1 MSLPLMSLPVSIMHE
16 LCLRL
21 QQKLTCISDH
31 ANDNHSAT
39 TLCYLGGQLVLAFIF
54 PEENWPPADAH
65 LLVQFGIK
73 NVRRRREEHIWQD
86 WLKCPGMAP
95 IAVHPRFFFRR
106 IMEIHALPHQVTDE
120 AHRNLLALWSKQ
132 LNLSSN
138 KVLLSLHK
146 HFSIMIGKLFKL

>member
-1 MSLPLMSLPVSIMHE
+1 MS
-16 LCLRL
+16 
-21 QQKLTCISDH
+21 
-31 ANDNHSAT
+31 
-39 TLCYLGGQLVLAFIF
+39 
-54 PEENWPPADAH
+54 
-65 LLVQFGIK
+65 
-73 NVRRRREEHIWQD
+73 IWQD

-95 IAVHPRFFFRR
+95 IAVHPHFFFRR

-146 HFSIMIGKLFKL
+146 HFSIMICKLFKLQLGILLLQTCLHVFCNGTFTLIPPCPVLSVRVSFSSAIHILQSHIKQAQHLIIKLAQVKQIHSQMGLKLQLD